1 MADGGE
7 GFVGRCEVV
16 EPRRGNRRWPDEVK
30 ARIVAESLAPG
41 ARVVDIAARHDLV
54 PHQLSDWRRRARE
67 GLLALPADLLEG
79 LSLPSEVPGDP
90 VFVPLGDAPCA
101 MCSSKPPRRCLSQP
115 DPQDCG
121 QAPQGKAQAAQAGHR
136 RHRQAAHHHREHD
149 PEKRRPMA
157 APAQHIDTVASAISC
172 DAL

>member
-41 ARVVDIAARHDLV
+41 ARVVDVAARHDLV
-54 PHQLSDWRRRARE
+54 PHQLSDWRRRARQ

-79 LSLPSEVPGDP
+79 LSLPSEVSGEP
-90 VFVPLGDAPCA
+90 VFVPLAIAAEPTRSAKLPETVEIVAGVMSVEIGDDVVLRVPSDVPVERAA
-101 MCSSKPPRRCLSQP
+101 ALIRAL
-115 DPQDCG
+115 CG
-121 QAPQGKAQAAQAGHR
+121 AA
-136 RHRQAAHHHREHD
+136 
-149 PEKRRPMA
+149 
-157 APAQHIDTVASAISC
+157 
-172 DAL
+172 

>member
-41 ARVVDIAARHDLV
+41 ARVVDVAARHDLV
-54 PHQLSDWRRRARE
+54 PHQLSDWRRRARQ

-79 LSLPSEVPGDP
+79 LSLPSEVSGEP
-90 VFVPLGDAPCA
+90 VFVPLAIAAEPTRSAKLPERAAIVAGVMSVEIGGDVVLRVPSEVPVERAA
-101 MCSSKPPRRCLSQP
+101 ALIRAL
-115 DPQDCG
+115 CG
-121 QAPQGKAQAAQAGHR
+121 AA
-136 RHRQAAHHHREHD
+136 
-149 PEKRRPMA
+149 
-157 APAQHIDTVASAISC
+157 
-172 DAL
+172 

>member
-41 ARVVDIAARHDLV
+41 ARVVDVAARHGLV
-54 PHQLSDWRRRARE
+54 PHQLSDWRRRARQ

-79 LSLPSEVPGDP
+79 LSLPSEVSGEP
-90 VFVPLGDAPCA
+90 VFVPLAIAAEPTRSAKLPERAEILSGVMSVEIGDDVVLRVPSDVPVERAA
-101 MCSSKPPRRCLSQP
+101 ALIRAL
-115 DPQDCG
+115 CG
-121 QAPQGKAQAAQAGHR
+121 AA
-136 RHRQAAHHHREHD
+136 
-149 PEKRRPMA
+149 
-157 APAQHIDTVASAISC
+157 
-172 DAL
+172 

>member
-41 ARVVDIAARHDLV
+41 ARVVDVAARHDLV

-79 LSLPSEVPGDP
+79 LSLPSK
-90 VFVPLGDAPCA
+90 VPLAIAAEPTRSAKLPERAEILSGVMSVEIGDDVVLRVP
-101 MCSSKPPRRCLSQP
+101 SDVPVER
-115 DPQDCG
+115 
-121 QAPQGKAQAAQAGHR
+121 AA
-136 RHRQAAHHHREHD
+136 
-149 PEKRRPMA
+149 
-157 APAQHIDTVASAISC
+157 
-172 DAL
+172 ALIRALRGAT

>member
-16 EPRRGNRRWPDEVK
+16 ELRRGNRRWPDEVK

-41 ARVVDIAARHDLV
+41 ARVVDVAARHDLV

-79 LSLPSEVPGDP
+79 LSLPSEVSGEP
-90 VFVPLGDAPCA
+90 VFVPLAIAAEPTRSAKLPERAEILSGVMSVEIGDDVVLRVPSDVPVERAA
-101 MCSSKPPRRCLSQP
+101 ALIRAL
-115 DPQDCG
+115 CG
-121 QAPQGKAQAAQAGHR
+121 AA
-136 RHRQAAHHHREHD
+136 
-149 PEKRRPMA
+149 
-157 APAQHIDTVASAISC
+157 
-172 DAL
+172 

>member
-41 ARVVDIAARHDLV
+41 ARVVDVAARHGLV
-54 PHQLSDWRRRARE
+54 PHQLSDWRRRARQ

-79 LSLPSEVPGDP
+79 LSLPSEVSGEP
-90 VFVPLGDAPCA
+90 VFVPLAIAAEPTRSAKLPERAAIVAGVMSVEIGGDVVLRVP
-101 MCSSKPPRRCLSQP
+101 SDVPVER
-115 DPQDCG
+115 
-121 QAPQGKAQAAQAGHR
+121 AAALIRALRG
-136 RHRQAAHHHREHD
+136 AA
-149 PEKRRPMA
+149 
-157 APAQHIDTVASAISC
+157 
-172 DAL
+172 

>member
-41 ARVVDIAARHDLV
+41 ARVVDVAARHGLV
-54 PHQLSDWRRRARE
+54 PHQLSDWRRRARQ

-79 LSLPSEVPGDP
+79 LSLPSEVSGDP
-90 VFVPLGDAPCA
+90 VFVPLAIAAEPTRSAKLPERAEILSGVMSVEIGDDVVLRVPSDVPVERAA
-101 MCSSKPPRRCLSQP
+101 ALIRAL
-115 DPQDCG
+115 CG
-121 QAPQGKAQAAQAGHR
+121 AA
-136 RHRQAAHHHREHD
+136 
-149 PEKRRPMA
+149 
-157 APAQHIDTVASAISC
+157 
-172 DAL
+172 